1 MTEKSIDRPIAKG
14 HPLLPEV
21 RSDRIVTIS
30 ISGAPSV
37 YEDIKTVLPPRSKF
51 FRRLVKFKHGL
62 LVRVDKPSIAAMQME
77 IQELQQQMKA
87 VINSVVER
95 PKEAVV
101 VDLVDLEGLT
111 AMNSAV
117 AHEMLDNPPPPN
129 ANLQALLALR

>member
-1 MTEKSIDRPIAKG
+1 MTDKSIEKLTAKG
-14 HPLLPEV
+14 HPPFQDAGSL
-21 RSDRIVTIS
+21 RIVTIA

-37 YEDIKTVLPPRSKF
+37 YEEVKTALPLRAKF
-51 FRRLVKFKHGL
+51 FRRPAKFKHGL
-62 LVRVDKPSIAAMQME
+62 VVRVDKPSIAAMQME

-87 VINSVVER
+87 VISVVER
-95 PKEAVV
+95 PKEAMV

-111 AMNSAV
+111 VMNSAV

>member
-1 MTEKSIDRPIAKG
+1 MTDKSIEKPTAKG
-14 HPLLPEV
+14 HPPFQDAGSLRL
-21 RSDRIVTIS
+21 VTIA

-37 YEDIKTVLPPRSKF
+37 YEEVKTALPLRAKF
-51 FRRLVKFKHGL
+51 FRRPAKFKHGL
-62 LVRVDKPSIAAMQME
+62 VVRVDKPSIAAMQME

-87 VINSVVER
+87 VISVVER
-95 PKEAVV
+95 LKEAMV

-111 AMNSAV
+111 VMNSAV

>member
-1 MTEKSIDRPIAKG
+1 VTDKSIEKLTAKG
-14 HPLLPEV
+14 HPPFQDAGSL
-21 RSDRIVTIS
+21 RIVTIA

-37 YEDIKTVLPPRSKF
+37 YEEVKTALPLRAKF
-51 FRRLVKFKHGL
+51 FRRPAKFKHGL
-62 LVRVDKPSIAAMQME
+62 VVRVDKPSIAAMQME

-87 VINSVVER
+87 VISVVER
-95 PKEAVV
+95 PKEAMV

-111 AMNSAV
+111 VMNSAV

>member
-1 MTEKSIDRPIAKG
+1 MTDKSIEKPTAKS
-14 HPLLPEV
+14 HPQFQDAGSV
-21 RSDRIVTIS
+21 RIVTIA

-37 YEDIKTVLPPRSKF
+37 YEELKTALPLRAKF
-51 FRRLVKFKHGL
+51 FRQPAKFKHGL
-62 LVRVDKPSIAAMQME
+62 VVRLDKPSIAAMQME

-87 VINSVVER
+87 VMNSVVQR
-95 PKEAVV
+95 PKEAMV

-111 AMNSAV
+111 VMNSAV

>member
-1 MTEKSIDRPIAKG
+1 VTDKSIEKPTAKG
-14 HPLLPEV
+14 HPPFQDAGSLRL
-21 RSDRIVTIS
+21 VTIA

-37 YEDIKTVLPPRSKF
+37 YEEVKTALPLRAKF
-51 FRRLVKFKHGL
+51 FRRPAKFKHGL
-62 LVRVDKPSIAAMQME
+62 VVRVDKPSIAAMQME

-87 VINSVVER
+87 VISVVER
-95 PKEAVV
+95 PKEAMV

-111 AMNSAV
+111 VMNSAV